1 MVDQAL
7 AHTAAH
13 LRLRNPLT
21 NETILP
27 GALLHPAPTAP
38 PLGLRQVL
46 RPSGREIACA
56 RRRLHGKALLIG
68 ALAASSYGLLVF
80 GRVGVGV
87 RLLSAAVL
95 VVALVATATGVM
107 HDANHGAFSRSRRL
121 NRVVG
126 FSGDLL
132 GGSSWLWRVKHNT
145 LHHASPN
152 VMGVDTDIEQMP
164 FARLAPEQPWRRWHR
179 AQHLYLWFLYGFM
192 ALSWLLIS
200 DIRTVISGRQGDHA
214 LPRRP
219 KFLEVVTIAGG
230 KVLHLTWAVVIPL
243 LFCPVWAV
251 VVFYLACSWCVGFAL
266 AVMFQ
271 VAHCVEEAEFTTD
284 NAPRRPDFVAQQL
297 RSTVDVRIDTPVVG
311 RFLRWWM
318 GGLDH
323 QVEHHLA
330 PRLPHTI
337 YPLLAARIDGL
348 PSAPDLARRCHA
360 SLGAALRSHARWLRL
375 MGQKPVVAG
384 LR

>member
-1 MVDQAL
+1 MD
-7 AHTAAH
+7 
-13 LRLRNPLT
+13 
-21 NETILP
+21 
-27 GALLHPAPTAP
+27 
-38 PLGLRQVL
+38 
-46 RPSGREIACA
+46 CA

-68 ALAASSYGLLVF
+68 ALAVSSYGMLVF
-80 GRVGVGV
+80 SHAGVGV
-87 RLLSAAVL
+87 RLVSAAVL
-95 VVALVATATGVM
+95 VVAMVATATGVM

-132 GGSSWLWRVKHNT
+132 GGSSWLWRAKHNT

-164 FARLAPEQPWRRWHR
+164 FARLAPNQPWRRWHR

-192 ALSWLLIS
+192 ALSWLLVS
-200 DIRTVISGRQGDHA
+200 DTRTVISGRHGDHV

-219 KFLEVVTIAGG
+219 KFLEVATIVGG
-230 KVLHLTWAVVIPL
+230 KVLHLTWAVVVPL
-243 LFCPVWAV
+243 LFCPAWAV
-251 VVFYLACSWCVGFAL
+251 LAFYLACSWCVGFAL

-271 VAHCVEEAEFTTD
+271 IAHCVEEAEFTTPD
-284 NAPRRPDFVAQQL
+284 SPHRGPDFAIRQL
-297 RSTVDVRIDTPVVG
+297 RSTVDVRIDTPIVG
-311 RFLRWWM
+311 WFLRWWM

-337 YPLLAARIDGL
+337 YPLLAARVEEL
-348 PSAPDLARRCHA
+348 CSTRELAHRCHA

-375 MGQKPVVAG
+375 MGQKPVVAE